1 MVYFLGRDVQAAIT
15 TEHGLLALSVSG
27 GNAYLN
33 NVLLAQVASINA
45 STDIITCAAAHGLS
59 DGDPFTVTMDAD
71 ASIGMG
77 LTAGTVYYANA
88 PSTTTLSAHTTRATG
103 ISGASKESLTDS
115 EATTTNITREIVG
128 TSASSDPDTFIFN
141 RNWPQYDGTGRIDT
155 ITADSTT
162 PTPLVTAATDQNK
175 INDLVGIDLT
185 LGKVDEDIAYFGQRT
200 ALKAEIKNECTL
212 VLTMK
217 KSDQRWEVLYNQA
230 RDGVISYTTSD
241 KVAIDVDAL
250 GTNHLGAGTK
260 ALPTE
265 TSCQKVHG
273 GQDTSAIGYNP
284 KQNHGYRLH
293 LQLKSGASGE
303 IITLRNMC
311 ISDYSVS
318 FNVDGVTE
326 ETITF
331 YGYVEPKLDVNTS
344 GYATVTPAADL

>member
-15 TEHGLLALSVSG
+15 TEHGLLALSISG
-27 GNAYLN
+27 GSAYLN

-71 ASIGMG
+71 DTIGMG
-77 LTAGTVYYANA
+77 LDAGTVYFANA
-88 PSTTTLSAHTTRATG
+88 PSTTTLSAHATRALG
-103 ISGASKESLTDS
+103 ISGASKLALTDS
-115 EATTTNITREIVG
+115 EDSTTNITREIVG
-128 TSASSDPDTFIFN
+128 TSASSDPNTFIFN

-162 PTPLVTAATDQNK
+162 PAPLTTATTDQNK
-175 INDLVGIDLT
+175 ISDITGVDLT

-200 ALKAEIKNECTL
+200 GLKAEIKQEATL
-212 VLTMK
+212 AITMK
-217 KSDQRWEVLYNQA
+217 KSDARWEVLFNKA

-241 KVAIDVDAL
+241 KAAIDVDAL

-265 TSCQKVHG
+265 TSCQLLHG
-273 GQDTSAIGYNP
+273 AQDTSAIGYNP
-284 KQNHGYRLH
+284 KRNHGYRLH

-303 IITLRNMC
+303 ILSLRNMC
-311 ISDYSVS
+311 MTDYSTS

-331 YGYVEPKLDVNTS
+331 YGNVEPLIDLNTS
-344 GYATVTPAADL
+344 GNATVTPAADL